1 MNYQSRFIGLIALLV
16 LSGCKG
22 TGETETTTASILSTR
37 APSYWKSYQFPISL
51 KLDNRFTEEE
61 VDALTDVAEK
71 WEAVSKNFFSLNT
84 SVRSSKGNYSSLEQ
98 YNDSEMGI
106 YLNDIPAVGMPTY
119 ALAVTQI
126 YGMKRLVGSL
136 DEHVEILQADIVL
149 NSASWDINVGGFL
162 GFDLGTV
169 MIHELGH
176 FLGLYHEKCT
186 ESTPNCSVMV
196 PSIASNDLFTNITT
210 LDSQNIQDKY
220 GPATSPANTR
230 VPTSPR
236 DEAVKIVIELY
247 PHGECVHKENNQVVH
262 IHNIK
267 W

>member
-1 MNYQSRFIGLIALLV
+1 MKLKSLLSGFIALCTLAACN
-16 LSGCKG
+16 GA
-22 TGETETTTASILSTR
+22 GEAESTASSILSTR

-51 KLDNRFTEEE
+51 KLDSRFTNDE
-61 VDALTDVAEK
+61 VDAITEVAEK
-71 WEAVSKNFFSLNT
+71 WEAVSKNFFSIHT
-84 SVRSSKGNYSSLEQ
+84 SLRSSKGDYSNLEQ

-106 YLNDIPAVGMPTY
+106 YRNDIPSVGMPTY

-126 YGMKRLVGSL
+126 YGMKRLVGTME
-136 DEHVEILQADIVL
+136 EHVEILQADIVL

-186 ESTPNCSVMV
+186 DSTPNCSVMV
-196 PSIASNDLFTNITT
+196 PSIASNDLFTDITT

-236 DEAVKIVIELY
+236 DEEVKIVIELY
-247 PHGECVHKENNQVVH
+247 PHGECVHKENNSVVH